1 MENTFIE
8 LSKIDTSEVKEK
20 KGRFDY
26 LSWAVALRELL
37 KKYPKSTFKVHEYND
52 SPYMAT
58 ALGFFVKVSVTVEG
72 VEHTQIH
79 PILDNRNMPITKPN
93 AFQVNT
99 SIQRCLAKAIA
110 LHGLGLSLFAGEDLA
125 GLDAPSSDTKGTQ
138 LSPTRHSTNEE
149 KAPSFSA
156 KPASEKQKASN
167 KTFKEVRHNLVQD
180 SIMMDEK
187 GFNYSSSLVQDGI
200 DKIDKIVEKE
210 KSPTTKY
217 TPKPASEPQKI
228 FLARLN
234 VDFKE
239 SITSSEAD
247 MLIKKNMNKPPSKKP
262 NSDAEHDE
270 YIQIIANIDSF
281 SGSEEEFTP
290 FMKMIKNQVSSE
302 TFLKEIHQAGVLKLS
317 KIKSEK
323 HA

>member
-1 MENTFIE
+1 MTNTFIE

-37 KKYPKSTFKVHEYND
+37 KKYPKSTFIVHEYND

-58 ALGFFVKVSVTVEG
+58 ELGFFVKVSVTVEG

-138 LSPTRHSTNEE
+138 LSPVRHSTTEE

-156 KPASEKQKASN
+156 KPASEKQKGLLS
-167 KTFKEVRHNLVQD
+167 
-180 SIMMDEK
+180 
-187 GFNYSSSLVQDGI
+187 
-200 DKIDKIVEKE
+200 
-210 KSPTTKY
+210 
-217 TPKPASEPQKI
+217 
-228 FLARLN
+228 RLN
-234 VDFKE
+234 VQFKQ
-239 SITSSEAD
+239 SISAKEASR
-247 MLIKKNMNKPPSKKP
+247 LIENNINKPPSKNPPENPKD
-262 NSDAEHDE
+262 DAIFNDLKNTVECSTAPE
-270 YIQIIANIDSF
+270 ALFVEIMKGMIDDCPD
-281 SGSEEEFTP
+281 GRQRELREIGKKKLEKIRSE
-290 FMKMIKNQVSSE
+290 S
-302 TFLKEIHQAGVLKLS
+302 A
-317 KIKSEK
+317 
-323 HA
+323 